1 MENLSPESKALYDLL
16 RAETTEEYE
25 ARFLAYKKET
35 LDAVHKFV
43 ATTTKEIKA
52 VSTEI
57 EAVRTVV
64 SNDGSTLM
72 KLNLDRGKCF
82 AWCKVYHFSV
92 SLLYYSG
99 TVTN

>member
-57 EAVRTVV
+57 EAVRTAVNTDLEAV
-64 SNDGSTLM
+64 KS
-72 KLNLDRGKCF
+72 
-82 AWCKVYHFSV
+82 
-92 SLLYYSG
+92 SLSIDLTAVKESLSSEIASLSPRP
-99 TVTN
+99 